1 MEEQGRAQRGAVFDP
16 EEVLQRVHRARG
28 QWSGVCHVVT
38 WSVRVTAVNCHME
51 RIAWETALSKLTR
64 EVLEELR
71 VKHAVVVDGFWA
83 ERDAECFRSGV
94 AALRDQRRLR
104 PNAVQFNTSK
114 VRGICT

>member
-1 MEEQGRAQRGAVFDP
+1 
-16 EEVLQRVHRARG
+16 
-28 QWSGVCHVVT
+28 
-38 WSVRVTAVNCHME
+38 ME